1 MTGYLYLSLV
11 LIAGL
16 LIGFVLSSLV
26 YKGGVNKKLKEVEQK
41 AQRLLEDA
49 RREADTVKKEAILE
63 ARDINLRVKAEA
75 EKEIKERQS
84 ELNQLERK
92 LRQREEKLDRK
103 LEQIDKKDSY
113 FNRREKELNNR
124 EKALEEK
131 EKRYESLIKEQHA
144 LLERISGLSA
154 EEAKGELLKKVE
166 NEARFE
172 AAKIAKRIED
182 EAVETARMKSKEILS
197 TAIQRYASEFV
208 SDNTITTVSL
218 PNDEMKGR
226 IIGREG
232 RNIRAL
238 EAATGVEFII
248 DETPETVLLSCFD
261 PIRREIARVSLERLI
276 SDGRI
281 HPARIEEVVERVTKE
296 IEAMIKEEGEKAIFD
311 LGLHG
316 IHHELIKLIGKLKY
330 RTSYGQNVLQHSKE
344 VAHLAGLMAGEL
356 GVDIKLAKRAGILHD
371 IGKAID
377 HEIEGTHQT
386 IGAEMAKR
394 YGESYKVINA
404 IAVHHEEGDPLTV
417 EASLVAAADAL
428 SAARPGARKE
438 SLESYLKRLEQL
450 EEIATSFNGVNKSY
464 AIQAGREIRIIV
476 KPEEVNDELCAQ
488 MSRELARKIEEK
500 LTYPG
505 QIKVTVVRESRY
517 VEYAK

>member
-1 MTGYLYLSLV
+1 MTVYLYLSLV

-16 LIGFVLSSLV
+16 LIGFFLSTLL
-26 YKGGVNKKLKEVEQK
+26 YKGGINKKLKKAQQK
-41 AQRLLEDA
+41 AKRLLEDA
-49 RREADTVKKEAILE
+49 KREAETLKKETLLE
-63 ARDINLRVKAEA
+63 ARDINLRIKTEA
-75 EKEIKERQS
+75 EKEVRERQS
-84 ELNQLERK
+84 ELNQLEKR
-92 LRQREEKLDRK
+92 LRQKEEKLERRLEQLDRK
-103 LEQIDKKDSY
+103 DSH
-113 FNRREKELNNR
+113 FNRRERELNNR
-124 EKALEEK
+124 EKAIEEK
-131 EKRYESLIKEQHA
+131 EKRYEGLIREQH
-144 LLERISGLSA
+144 LMLERISGMST
-154 EEAKGELLKKVE
+154 EEARKELLKRVE
-166 NEARFE
+166 EEARFE
-172 AAKIAKRIED
+172 AARIAKRIED
-182 EAVETARMKSKEILS
+182 EAIESARMKSKEILG
-197 TAIQRYASEFV
+197 TAIQRYASEFA
-208 SDNTITTVSL
+208 SDNTIAAVSL

-276 SDGRI
+276 GDGRI
-281 HPARIEEVVERVTKE
+281 HPARIEDVVERVTKE
-296 IEAMIKEEGEKAIFD
+296 IEAIIKDEGEKAIFE

-316 IHHELIKLIGKLKY
+316 IHPELIKLIGKLKY

-344 VAHLAGLMAGEL
+344 VAYLAGLMAGEL

-377 HEIEGTHQT
+377 HEMEGTHQA
-386 IGAEMAKR
+386 IGAEMAKK
-394 YGESYKVINA
+394 YGENYRVVNA
-404 IAVHHEEGDPLTV
+404 IAVHHEEGDPLSV

-428 SAARPGARKE
+428 SAGRPGARKE

-450 EEIATSFNGVNKSY
+450 EEIATSYNGVNKSY

-476 KPEEVNDELCAQ
+476 KPEEVSDELCAQ
-488 MSRELARKIEEK
+488 MSRELAKRIEEK

>member
-1 MTGYLYLSLV
+1 MTGYLYFSIV
-11 LIAGL
+11 LIVGL
-16 LIGFVLSSLV
+16 LIGFVLSSLF
-26 YKGGVNKKLKEVEQK
+26 YKGGVNKKLKEAEQK
-41 AQRLLEDA
+41 AQKHLEDA
-49 RREADTVKKEAILE
+49 RREADTIKKEAILE

-84 ELNQLERK
+84 ELTQLEKR
-92 LRQREEKLDRK
+92 LRHKEEKLDKR
-103 LEQIDKKDSY
+103 LEQIDNKDSY
-113 FNRREKELNNR
+113 FNKRERELNSR
-124 EKALEEK
+124 EKAVDEK
-131 EKRYESLIKEQHA
+131 EKKYESLIREQDA

-154 EEAKGELLKKVE
+154 EDAKRELLKKVE
-166 NEARFE
+166 EETRFE
-172 AAKIAKRIED
+172 AAKLAKRIED
-182 EAVETARMKSKEILS
+182 EAIESAIAKSKEILG
-197 TAIQRYASEFV
+197 TAIQRYASEFT
-208 SDNTITTVSL
+208 SDNTISTVSL

-238 EAATGVEFII
+238 ESATGVEFII

-281 HPARIEEVVERVTKE
+281 HPARIEDVVERVTKE
-296 IEAMIKEEGEKAIFD
+296 IEATIKEEGEKAIFE

-316 IHHELIKLIGKLKY
+316 IHPELVKLIGRLKY

-344 VAHLAGLMAGEL
+344 VAYLAGLMAGEL
-356 GVDIKLAKRAGILHD
+356 GVDIKFAKRAGILHD

-377 HEIEGTHQT
+377 HEMEGTHQA

-394 YGESYKVINA
+394 YGENHKVVNA
-404 IAVHHEEGDPLTV
+404 IAVHHEEGEPLTV

-488 MSRELARKIEEK
+488 MSRELAKKIEAK